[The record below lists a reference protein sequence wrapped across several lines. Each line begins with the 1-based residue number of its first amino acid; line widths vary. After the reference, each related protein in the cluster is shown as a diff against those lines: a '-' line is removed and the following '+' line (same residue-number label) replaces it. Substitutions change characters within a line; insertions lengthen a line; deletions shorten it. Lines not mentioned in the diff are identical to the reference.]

1 MHNDGWHEAA
11 ALYNL
16 IKKLLVAALC
26 VKAWCC
32 RFEYGGK
39 DLITLAITDIGD
51 FTRKLLIQNVFDQFY
66 VLEGEVSTFAAF
78 TIDGELNEDYYSSD
92 ETELLQDRK
101 WSLWSEIKPVAF
113 LLMKGKKLPVSFKFV
128 LQLSDHNT
136 DWLLDK
142 YHLEHLKEQLSGL
155 YLNIRYQDKKLICV
169 TGLSYKTFVMD
180 KTLEHVW
187 DDTAAQFMKQ
197 NGITVEKV

>member
-1 MHNDGWHEAA
+1 M
-11 ALYNL
+11 
-16 IKKLLVAALC
+16 
-26 VKAWCC
+26 
-32 RFEYGGK
+32 
-39 DLITLAITDIGD
+39 
-51 FTRKLLIQNVFDQFY
+51 
-66 VLEGEVSTFAAF
+66 
-78 TIDGELNEDYYSSD
+78 
-92 ETELLQDRK
+92 
-101 WSLWSEIKPVAF
+101 AF

-136 DWLLDK
+136 DWLLGK

>member
-78 TIDGELNEDYYSSD
+78 TIDGELNEI
-92 ETELLQDRK
+92 T
-101 WSLWSEIKPVAF
+101 IAV
-113 LLMKGKKLPVSFKFV
+113 
-128 LQLSDHNT
+128 
-136 DWLLDK
+136 
-142 YHLEHLKEQLSGL
+142 
-155 YLNIRYQDKKLICV
+155 
-169 TGLSYKTFVMD
+169 
-180 KTLEHVW
+180 
-187 DDTAAQFMKQ
+187 MKQ
-197 NGITVEKV
+197 SFFRIENGVFGRRLSRWLFC

>member
-39 DLITLAITDIGD
+39 DLITFAITDIGD

-78 TIDGELNEDYYSSD
+78 TIDGKLNEDYYSSD

-101 WSLWSEIKPVAF
+101 WSLWSEI
-113 LLMKGKKLPVSFKFV
+113 SR
-128 LQLSDHNT
+128 
-136 DWLLDK
+136 WLF
-142 YHLEHLKEQLSGL
+142 
-155 YLNIRYQDKKLICV
+155 C
-169 TGLSYKTFVMD
+169 
-180 KTLEHVW
+180 
-187 DDTAAQFMKQ
+187 
-197 NGITVEKV
+197 